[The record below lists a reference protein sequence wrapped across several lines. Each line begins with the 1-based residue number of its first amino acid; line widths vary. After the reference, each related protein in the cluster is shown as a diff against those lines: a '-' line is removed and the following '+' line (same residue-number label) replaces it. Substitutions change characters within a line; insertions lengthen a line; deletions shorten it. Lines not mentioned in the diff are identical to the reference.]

1 MTRCWLL
8 AWLLVQGRKSGYVAA
23 PKGLALISCLRKSFQ
38 LICHMLCGSLFSD
51 HQHRTGNKILCVP
64 CLSPFFFFLFPLVLV
79 KASRNHLPLLL
90 LIWFP
95 NSPMIQT
102 YTAEETL
109 GNLNG
114 CYYELFEVQTQCI
127 SFTCFIKLVMRMEK
141 HDKHNS

>member
-1 MTRCWLL
+1 MTCHWLL
-8 AWLLVQGRKSGYVAA
+8 AWPLVQGRKSGCAAA
-23 PKGLALISCLRKSFQ
+23 PKGLAPISCLRKSFQ

-51 HQHRTGNKILCVP
+51 HQHRTGSKMLCVLCP
-64 CLSPFFFFLFPLVLV
+64 SPFYFSFSSVLV
-79 KASRNHLPLLL
+79 KASRNHLPLPL

-95 NSPMIQT
+95 NSPMTQP
-102 YTAEETL
+102 YTIEETL

-141 HDKHNS
+141 HGKHNS